1 MRGIIRKRNP
11 FPMVRS
17 TKNVNE
23 GWETRI
29 VRDPKICHGEATFR
43 GTRVLLRTVLGSL
56 AAGDSPEEILDAF
69 PSLRTEDIAAAIRFA
84 AASAAEDLPF
94 VTHSE

>member
-1 MRGIIRKRNP
+1 MAGSTRNI
-11 FPMVRS
+11 S
-17 TKNVNE
+17 E
-23 GWETRI
+23 GWDARI

-56 AAGDSPEEILDAF
+56 AAGDSPEDILEAF
-69 PSLRTEDIAAAIRFA
+69 PSLRAEDITAAIRFA